1 MVRAFRQTLLLW
13 LCCSFLLL
21 LSLFS
26 VPPSFG
32 YYLANRHELGVDGND
47 VAFFGHLVW
56 RERHKGEGSVFPPVV
71 LLERVRREEDLLR
84 DGALCVVISRET
96 ERREKE
102 RERETRC
109 AKETRRKAAYLYWLR
124 GHVLVEI
131 DSSIVQHTRNF
142 PIAAVRW
149 VSSRANGH
157 RHRGTHRQ
165 RGFSTVE
172 EPQPRT
178 GLARGR
184 AHVKLATS
192 RRVVGCMRK
201 SLKRYQPG
209 RLAGLKA
216 DGGDG
221 R

>member
-1 MVRAFRQTLLLW
+1 MVRTFRQTLLLW

-26 VPPSFG
+26 VLPSLG

-102 RERETRC
+102 RERDEVRQRD
-109 AKETRRKAAYLYWLR
+109 KEKGR
-124 GHVLVEI
+124 VLVLA
-131 DSSIVQHTRNF
+131 
-142 PIAAVRW
+142 PGAC
-149 VSSRANGH
+149 
-157 RHRGTHRQ
+157 
-165 RGFSTVE
+165 
-172 EPQPRT
+172 T
-178 GLARGR
+178 GRGR
-184 AHVKLATS
+184 FEYSTTHTELSNRCSA
-192 RRVVGCMRK
+192 VGEQSSEWAQAYRN
-201 SLKRYQPG
+201 
-209 RLAGLKA
+209 A
-216 DGGDG
+216 
-221 R
+221 